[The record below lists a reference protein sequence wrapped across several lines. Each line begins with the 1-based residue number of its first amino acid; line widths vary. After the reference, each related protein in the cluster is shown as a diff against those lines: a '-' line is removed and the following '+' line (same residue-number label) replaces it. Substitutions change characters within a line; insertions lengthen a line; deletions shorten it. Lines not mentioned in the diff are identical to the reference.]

1 MEIEQML
8 AKADKIADYYV
19 KLQQKIFYLL
29 IDSFKTTRPEL
40 INQDDPD
47 SILEWRLRALSKIG
61 ALTKDTI
68 KIVSNTSGKSESYIY
83 DLIKDDG
90 LEVAKDINAELSD
103 ALKQNKPISPEVNS
117 IISSYA
123 AQTFRDINNNVNQS
137 LLSTNYSKNGAVR
150 AYQDIINQTVLEV
163 QTGLKTP
170 DRALK
175 DNIYKWRDNGIKT
188 NLVDKAGHNWSLEG
202 YTRTV
207 IRTTAARTYNDL
219 RIQSM
224 KDFDSVLATMSSH
237 PASRPACAPIQGK
250 IVNIVPRESPRCD
263 PEYPS
268 IYDYGYGKPSGCFGI
283 NCGHKLY
290 PYIKGV
296 SHNFQ
301 KQYDP
306 KEAVEKQ
313 KIQQKQR
320 YYERNIRRLKYDLDL
335 ARRQNDVSS
344 ERKFNQ
350 AIRGYQS
357 KLREIV
363 KNNDF
368 LTRQYD
374 REQIGNPRIRSH
386 EVLKKELAA
395 LHKEYGPHGFP
406 KDVQEYKKLLYNKD
420 TGGIV
425 NAYVKARRQG
435 MVEPVV
441 TYQDFINIDR
451 EFDKK
456 ISGSYTQNGLL
467 IKGLSDHAIPRI
479 FGARFDHSHR
489 DSKGNPLRRIGT
501 DIDTIN
507 KVLKNGNQIEDSD
520 KAEGYAYDGWKVF
533 VSKITGLV
541 ITIEPSKRKK
551 IKNESKVG

>member
-137 LLSTNYSKNGAVR
+137 LLSTNYSKNGVVR

-306 KEAVEKQ
+306 KEAIEKQ

-335 ARRQNDVSS
+335 ARRQNDVAS
-344 ERKFNQ
+344 ERKFSQ
-350 AIRGYQS
+350 AIRGYQA
-357 KLREIV
+357 KLRDLV

-374 REQIGNPRIRSH
+374 REQIVQTVTKIDKTNKTQSQLYV
-386 EVLKKELAA
+386 ETMLKS
-395 LHKEYGPHGFP
+395 GQWG
-406 KDVQEYKKLLYNKD
+406 
-420 TGGIV
+420 
-425 NAYVKARRQG
+425 
-435 MVEPVV
+435 
-441 TYQDFINIDR
+441 
-451 EFDKK
+451 KK
-456 ISGSYTQNGLL
+456 INPEKQAPHIESTRVEGKSYLYDNEDPQALMDKYAG
-467 IKGLSDHAIPRI
+467 KGKLNR
-479 FGARFDHSHR
+479 
-489 DSKGNPLRRIGT
+489 T
-501 DIDTIN
+501 
-507 KVLKNGNQIEDSD
+507 KNGFGNKEVVYVDHIIGIDYNSGEETNWI
-520 KAEGYAYDGWKVF
+520 KIHH
-533 VSKITGLV
+533 SK
-541 ITIEPSKRKK
+541 KRTHIVPYKPK
-551 IKNESKVG
+551 E

>member
-1 MEIEQML
+1 MELEQML
-8 AKADKIADYYV
+8 TKADQIADYYV

-40 INQDDPD
+40 IDQDDPD
-47 SILEWRLRALSKIG
+47 SILEWRLRALAKIG

-68 KIVSNTSGKSESYIY
+68 KLVSSTSGKSESYIY
-83 DLIKDDG
+83 ELIKNDG
-90 LEVAKDINAELSD
+90 LDVAKNINAELSE
-103 ALKQNKPISPEVNS
+103 ALKQKQPVSQEVNS

-123 AQTFRDINNNVNQS
+123 AQTFRDIDNNVNQS

-188 NLVDKAGHNWSLEG
+188 TLVDKAGHNWSLEG

-207 IRTTAARTYNDL
+207 IRSTTARTYNDL

-224 KDFDSVLATMSSH
+224 KDFDSVLAVMSSH
-237 PASRPACAPIQGK
+237 PAARPACAPIQGK
-250 IVNIVPRESPRCD
+250 IVNIVPRESSRYD
-263 PEYPS
+263 TKYPS
-268 IYDYGYGKPSGCFGI
+268 IYDHGYGKASGCFGI

-306 KEAVEKQ
+306 EEAIEKQ

-335 ARRQNDVSS
+335 AKRQNDADSI
-344 ERKFNQ
+344 RKFSQ
-350 AIRGYQS
+350 SIRGYQA
-357 KLREIV
+357 KLRQIV
-363 KNNDF
+363 KENDF

-374 REQIGNPRIRSH
+374 REQI
-386 EVLKKELAA
+386 V
-395 LHKEYGPHGFP
+395 
-406 KDVQEYKKLLYNKD
+406 NK
-420 TGGIV
+420 
-425 NAYVKARRQG
+425 A
-435 MVEPVV
+435 
-441 TYQDFINIDR
+441 
-451 EFDKK
+451 
-456 ISGSYTQNGLL
+456 
-467 IKGLSDHAIPRI
+467 
-479 FGARFDHSHR
+479 
-489 DSKGNPLRRIGT
+489 
-501 DIDTIN
+501 
-507 KVLKNGNQIEDSD
+507 
-520 KAEGYAYDGWKVF
+520 
-533 VSKITGLV
+533 
-541 ITIEPSKRKK
+541 
-551 IKNESKVG
+551 

>member
-1 MEIEQML
+1 MELEQML

-29 IDSFKTTRPEL
+29 IDNFKTTRPEL

-47 SILEWRLRALSKIG
+47 SILEWRLRALAKIG

-68 KIVSNTSGKSESYIY
+68 RIVANTSGKAESYIY

-117 IISSYA
+117 IVSSYA
-123 AQTFRDINNNVNQS
+123 AQTFRDIDNNVNQS
-137 LLSTNYSKNGAVR
+137 LLSTNRARNGAVR
-150 AYQDIINQTVLEV
+150 VYQDIINQTVLEV

-207 IRTTAARTYNDL
+207 IRTTTARTYNDL

-250 IVNIVPRESPRCD
+250 IVNIVPRESSRYD

-268 IYDYGYGKPSGCFGI
+268 IYDHGYGKPSGCFGI

-306 KEAVEKQ
+306 KEAIEKQ

-320 YYERNIRRLKYDLDL
+320 YYERNIRRLKYNLDL

-350 AIRGYQS
+350 TIRGYQA
-357 KLREIV
+357 KLRDLV
-363 KNNDF
+363 KDNDF

-374 REQIGNPRIRSH
+374 REQIISPNRAVIEQFRQDIRYNMNRKKVVDKTSVPISRPELNRITKSFRKSGGKILMGPEIDERLSNIGAEASIIGDDLIMFSSKAGRAAIHEELIHAKQKRAHGEPKNNAEICKREIEAGNILLENSDKWKLT
-386 EVLKKELAA
+386 E
-395 LHKEYGPHGFP
+395 
-406 KDVQEYKKLLYNKD
+406 QEIEN
-420 TGGIV
+420 T
-425 NAYVKARRQG
+425 R
-435 MVEPVV
+435 
-441 TYQDFINIDR
+441 
-451 EFDKK
+451 
-456 ISGSYTQNGLL
+456 LL
-467 IKGLSDHAIPRI
+467 IKKYTKDLEDL
-479 FGARFDHSHR
+479 R
-489 DSKGNPLRRIGT
+489 DG
-501 DIDTIN
+501 
-507 KVLKNGNQIEDSD
+507 E
-520 KAEGYAYDGWKVF
+520 
-533 VSKITGLV
+533 
-541 ITIEPSKRKK
+541 
-551 IKNESKVG
+551 

>member
-117 IISSYA
+117 IVSSYA
-123 AQTFRDINNNVNQS
+123 AQTFREINNNVNQS

-250 IVNIVPRESPRCD
+250 IVNIVPRESSRCD

-268 IYDYGYGKPSGCFGI
+268 IYDHGYGKPSGCFGI

-335 ARRQNDVSS
+335 ARRQNDVAS
-344 ERKFNQ
+344 ERKFSQ
-350 AIRGYQS
+350 AIRGYQA
-357 KLREIV
+357 KLRDLV

-374 REQIGNPRIRSH
+374 REQIVQTVTKIDKTNKTQSQLYV
-386 EVLKKELAA
+386 ETMLKS
-395 LHKEYGPHGFP
+395 GQWG
-406 KDVQEYKKLLYNKD
+406 
-420 TGGIV
+420 
-425 NAYVKARRQG
+425 
-435 MVEPVV
+435 
-441 TYQDFINIDR
+441 
-451 EFDKK
+451 KK
-456 ISGSYTQNGLL
+456 INPEKQAPHIESTRVEGKSYLYDNEDPQALMDKYAG
-467 IKGLSDHAIPRI
+467 KGKLNR
-479 FGARFDHSHR
+479 
-489 DSKGNPLRRIGT
+489 T
-501 DIDTIN
+501 
-507 KVLKNGNQIEDSD
+507 KNGFGNKEVVYVDHIIGIDYNSGEETNWI
-520 KAEGYAYDGWKVF
+520 KIHH
-533 VSKITGLV
+533 SK
-541 ITIEPSKRKK
+541 KRTHIVPYKPK
-551 IKNESKVG
+551 E

>member
-250 IVNIVPRESPRCD
+250 IVNIVPRESPRYD

-268 IYDYGYGKPSGCFGI
+268 IYGYGKPSGCFGI

-335 ARRQNDVSS
+335 ARRQNDVAS
-344 ERKFNQ
+344 ERKFSQ
-350 AIRGYQS
+350 AIRGYQA
-357 KLREIV
+357 KLRDLV

-374 REQIGNPRIRSH
+374 REQIVQTVTKIDKTNKTQSQLYV
-386 EVLKKELAA
+386 ETMLKS
-395 LHKEYGPHGFP
+395 GQWG
-406 KDVQEYKKLLYNKD
+406 
-420 TGGIV
+420 
-425 NAYVKARRQG
+425 
-435 MVEPVV
+435 
-441 TYQDFINIDR
+441 
-451 EFDKK
+451 KK
-456 ISGSYTQNGLL
+456 INPEKQAPHIESTRVEGKSYLYDNEDPQALMDKYAG
-467 IKGLSDHAIPRI
+467 KGKLNR
-479 FGARFDHSHR
+479 
-489 DSKGNPLRRIGT
+489 T
-501 DIDTIN
+501 
-507 KVLKNGNQIEDSD
+507 KNGFGNKEVVYVDHIIGIDYNSGEETNWI
-520 KAEGYAYDGWKVF
+520 KIHH
-533 VSKITGLV
+533 SK
-541 ITIEPSKRKK
+541 KRTHIVPYKPK
-551 IKNESKVG
+551 E

>member
-40 INQDDPD
+40 INQDDPE

-175 DNIYKWRDNGIKT
+175 DNIYKWRDNGIKA

-250 IVNIVPRESPRCD
+250 IVNIVPRESSRCD

-268 IYDYGYGKPSGCFGI
+268 IYDHGYGKPSGCFGI

-320 YYERNIRRLKYDLDL
+320 YYECNIRRLKYDLDL
-335 ARRQNDVSS
+335 ARRQNDVAS

-350 AIRGYQS
+350 AIRGYQA
-357 KLREIV
+357 KLRDLV

-374 REQIGNPRIRSH
+374 REQIVQTVTKIDKTNKTQSQLYV
-386 EVLKKELAA
+386 ETMLKS
-395 LHKEYGPHGFP
+395 GQWG
-406 KDVQEYKKLLYNKD
+406 
-420 TGGIV
+420 
-425 NAYVKARRQG
+425 
-435 MVEPVV
+435 
-441 TYQDFINIDR
+441 
-451 EFDKK
+451 KK
-456 ISGSYTQNGLL
+456 INPEKQAPHIESTRVEGKSYLYDNEDPQALMDKYAG
-467 IKGLSDHAIPRI
+467 KGKLNR
-479 FGARFDHSHR
+479 
-489 DSKGNPLRRIGT
+489 T
-501 DIDTIN
+501 
-507 KVLKNGNQIEDSD
+507 KNGFGNKEVVYVDHIIGIDYNSGEETNWI
-520 KAEGYAYDGWKVF
+520 KIHH
-533 VSKITGLV
+533 SK
-541 ITIEPSKRKK
+541 KRTHIVPYKPK
-551 IKNESKVG
+551 E

>member
-40 INQDDPD
+40 INQDDPE

-250 IVNIVPRESPRCD
+250 IVNIVPRESSRCD

-268 IYDYGYGKPSGCFGI
+268 IYDHGYGKPSGCFGI

-335 ARRQNDVSS
+335 ARRQNDVAS

-350 AIRGYQS
+350 AIRGYQA
-357 KLREIV
+357 KLRDLV

-374 REQIGNPRIRSH
+374 REQIVQTVTKIDKTNKTQSQLYV
-386 EVLKKELAA
+386 ETMLKS
-395 LHKEYGPHGFP
+395 GQWG
-406 KDVQEYKKLLYNKD
+406 
-420 TGGIV
+420 
-425 NAYVKARRQG
+425 
-435 MVEPVV
+435 
-441 TYQDFINIDR
+441 
-451 EFDKK
+451 KK
-456 ISGSYTQNGLL
+456 INPEKQAPHIESTRVEGKSYLYDNEDPQALMDKYAG
-467 IKGLSDHAIPRI
+467 KGKLNR
-479 FGARFDHSHR
+479 
-489 DSKGNPLRRIGT
+489 T
-501 DIDTIN
+501 
-507 KVLKNGNQIEDSD
+507 KNGFGNKEVVYVDHIIGIDYNSGEETNWI
-520 KAEGYAYDGWKVF
+520 KIHH
-533 VSKITGLV
+533 SK
-541 ITIEPSKRKK
+541 KRTHIVPYKPK
-551 IKNESKVG
+551 E

>member
-207 IRTTAARTYNDL
+207 IRTTAAITYNDL

-250 IVNIVPRESPRCD
+250 IVNIVPKESPRCD

-335 ARRQNDVSS
+335 ARRQNDVAS
-344 ERKFNQ
+344 ERKFSQ
-350 AIRGYQS
+350 AIRGYQA
-357 KLREIV
+357 KLRDLV

-374 REQIGNPRIRSH
+374 REQIVQTVTKIDKTNKTQSQLYV
-386 EVLKKELAA
+386 ETMLKS
-395 LHKEYGPHGFP
+395 GQWG
-406 KDVQEYKKLLYNKD
+406 
-420 TGGIV
+420 
-425 NAYVKARRQG
+425 
-435 MVEPVV
+435 
-441 TYQDFINIDR
+441 
-451 EFDKK
+451 KK
-456 ISGSYTQNGLL
+456 INPEKQAPHIESTRVEGKSYLYDNEDPQALMDKYAG
-467 IKGLSDHAIPRI
+467 KGKLNR
-479 FGARFDHSHR
+479 
-489 DSKGNPLRRIGT
+489 T
-501 DIDTIN
+501 
-507 KVLKNGNQIEDSD
+507 KNGFGNKEVVYVDHIIGIDYNSGEETNWI
-520 KAEGYAYDGWKVF
+520 KIHH
-533 VSKITGLV
+533 SK
-541 ITIEPSKRKK
+541 KRTHIVPYKPK
-551 IKNESKVG
+551 E

>member
-250 IVNIVPRESPRCD
+250 IVNIVPKESPRCD

-335 ARRQNDVSS
+335 ARRQNDVAS
-344 ERKFNQ
+344 ERKFSQ
-350 AIRGYQS
+350 AIRGYQA
-357 KLREIV
+357 KLRDLV

-374 REQIGNPRIRSH
+374 REQIVQTVTKIDKTNKTQSQLYV
-386 EVLKKELAA
+386 ETMLKS
-395 LHKEYGPHGFP
+395 GQWG
-406 KDVQEYKKLLYNKD
+406 
-420 TGGIV
+420 
-425 NAYVKARRQG
+425 
-435 MVEPVV
+435 
-441 TYQDFINIDR
+441 
-451 EFDKK
+451 KK
-456 ISGSYTQNGLL
+456 INPEKQAPHIESTRVEGKSYLYDNEDPQALMDKYAG
-467 IKGLSDHAIPRI
+467 KGKLNR
-479 FGARFDHSHR
+479 
-489 DSKGNPLRRIGT
+489 T
-501 DIDTIN
+501 
-507 KVLKNGNQIEDSD
+507 KNGFGNKEVVYVDHIIGIDYNSGEETNWI
-520 KAEGYAYDGWKVF
+520 KIHH
-533 VSKITGLV
+533 SK
-541 ITIEPSKRKK
+541 KRTHIVPYKPK
-551 IKNESKVG
+551 E

>member
-29 IDSFKTTRPEL
+29 IDSFKTTRPKL

-250 IVNIVPRESPRCD
+250 IVNIVPKESPRCD

-335 ARRQNDVSS
+335 ARRQNDVAS
-344 ERKFNQ
+344 ERKFSQ
-350 AIRGYQS
+350 AIRGYQA
-357 KLREIV
+357 KLRDLV

-374 REQIGNPRIRSH
+374 REQIVQTVTKIDKTNKTQSQLYV
-386 EVLKKELAA
+386 ETMLKS
-395 LHKEYGPHGFP
+395 GQWG
-406 KDVQEYKKLLYNKD
+406 
-420 TGGIV
+420 
-425 NAYVKARRQG
+425 
-435 MVEPVV
+435 
-441 TYQDFINIDR
+441 
-451 EFDKK
+451 KK
-456 ISGSYTQNGLL
+456 INPEKQAPHIESTRVEGKSYLYDNEDPQALMDKYAG
-467 IKGLSDHAIPRI
+467 KGKLNR
-479 FGARFDHSHR
+479 
-489 DSKGNPLRRIGT
+489 T
-501 DIDTIN
+501 
-507 KVLKNGNQIEDSD
+507 KNGFGNKEVVYVDHIIGIDYNSGEETNWI
-520 KAEGYAYDGWKVF
+520 KIHH
-533 VSKITGLV
+533 SK
-541 ITIEPSKRKK
+541 KRTHIVPYKPK
-551 IKNESKVG
+551 E

>member
-1 MEIEQML
+1 MELEQML

-29 IDSFKTTRPEL
+29 IDNFKTTRPEL

-47 SILEWRLRALSKIG
+47 SILEWRLRALAKIG

-68 KIVSNTSGKSESYIY
+68 RVVANTSGKAESYIY
-83 DLIKDDG
+83 DLVKNDG

-117 IISSYA
+117 IVNSYA
-123 AQTFRDINNNVNQS
+123 AQTFRDIDNNVNQS
-137 LLSTNYSKNGAVR
+137 LLSTNRARNGAVR
-150 AYQDIINQTVLEV
+150 VYQDIINQTVLEV

-207 IRTTAARTYNDL
+207 IRTTTARTYNDL

-250 IVNIVPRESPRCD
+250 IVNIVPRESSRYD

-268 IYDYGYGKPSGCFGI
+268 IYDHGYGKPSGCFGV

-306 KEAVEKQ
+306 KEAIEKQ

-335 ARRQNDVSS
+335 ARRQNDISS

-350 AIRGYQS
+350 AIRGYQA
-357 KLREIV
+357 KLRDLV
-363 KNNDF
+363 KDNGF

-374 REQIGNPRIRSH
+374 REQIISPNRAVIEQFRQDIRYNMNRKKVVDKTSVPISRPELNRITKSFRKSGGKILMGPEIDERLSNIGAEASIIGDDLIMFSSKAGRAAIHEELIHAKQKRAHGEPKNNAEICRREIEAGNILLENSDKWKLT
-386 EVLKKELAA
+386 E
-395 LHKEYGPHGFP
+395 
-406 KDVQEYKKLLYNKD
+406 QEIEN
-420 TGGIV
+420 T
-425 NAYVKARRQG
+425 R
-435 MVEPVV
+435 
-441 TYQDFINIDR
+441 
-451 EFDKK
+451 
-456 ISGSYTQNGLL
+456 LL
-467 IKGLSDHAIPRI
+467 IKKYTKDLEDL
-479 FGARFDHSHR
+479 R
-489 DSKGNPLRRIGT
+489 DG
-501 DIDTIN
+501 
-507 KVLKNGNQIEDSD
+507 E
-520 KAEGYAYDGWKVF
+520 WKHWMF
-533 VSKITGLV
+533 IT
-541 ITIEPSKRKK
+541 
-551 IKNESKVG
+551 

>member
-250 IVNIVPRESPRCD
+250 IVNIVPKESPRCD

-268 IYDYGYGKPSGCFGI
+268 IYDYGYGKPSGCIGI
-283 NCGHKLY
+283 NCRHKLY

-306 KEAVEKQ
+306 KEVVEKQ

-335 ARRQNDVSS
+335 ARRQNDVAS
-344 ERKFNQ
+344 ERKFSQ
-350 AIRGYQS
+350 AIRGYQA
-357 KLREIV
+357 KLRDLV

-374 REQIGNPRIRSH
+374 REQIVQTVTKIDKTNKTQSQLYV
-386 EVLKKELAA
+386 ETMLKS
-395 LHKEYGPHGFP
+395 GQWG
-406 KDVQEYKKLLYNKD
+406 
-420 TGGIV
+420 
-425 NAYVKARRQG
+425 
-435 MVEPVV
+435 
-441 TYQDFINIDR
+441 
-451 EFDKK
+451 KK
-456 ISGSYTQNGLL
+456 INPEKQAPHIESTRVEGKSYLYDNEDPQALMDKYAG
-467 IKGLSDHAIPRI
+467 KGKLNR
-479 FGARFDHSHR
+479 
-489 DSKGNPLRRIGT
+489 T
-501 DIDTIN
+501 
-507 KVLKNGNQIEDSD
+507 KNGFGNKEVVYVDHIIGIDYNSGEETNWI
-520 KAEGYAYDGWKVF
+520 KIHH
-533 VSKITGLV
+533 SK
-541 ITIEPSKRKK
+541 KRTHIVPYKPK
-551 IKNESKVG
+551 E

>member
-117 IISSYA
+117 IVSSYA

-306 KEAVEKQ
+306 KEAIEKQ

-335 ARRQNDVSS
+335 ARRQNDVAS

-350 AIRGYQS
+350 AIRGYQA
-357 KLREIV
+357 KLRDLV

-374 REQIGNPRIRSH
+374 REQIVQTVTKIDKTNKTQSQLYV
-386 EVLKKELAA
+386 ETMLKS
-395 LHKEYGPHGFP
+395 GQWG
-406 KDVQEYKKLLYNKD
+406 
-420 TGGIV
+420 
-425 NAYVKARRQG
+425 
-435 MVEPVV
+435 
-441 TYQDFINIDR
+441 
-451 EFDKK
+451 KK
-456 ISGSYTQNGLL
+456 INPEKQAPHIESTRVEGKSYLYDNEDPQALMDKYAG
-467 IKGLSDHAIPRI
+467 KGKLNR
-479 FGARFDHSHR
+479 
-489 DSKGNPLRRIGT
+489 T
-501 DIDTIN
+501 
-507 KVLKNGNQIEDSD
+507 KNGFGNKEVVYVDHIIGIDYNSGEETNWI
-520 KAEGYAYDGWKVF
+520 KIHH
-533 VSKITGLV
+533 SK
-541 ITIEPSKRKK
+541 KRTHIVPYKPK
-551 IKNESKVG
+551 E

>member
-1 MEIEQML
+1 MMELEQML
-8 AKADKIADYYV
+8 TKADQIADYYV

-40 INQDDPD
+40 IDQDDPD
-47 SILEWRLRALSKIG
+47 SILEWRLRALAKIG

-68 KIVSNTSGKSESYIY
+68 KLVSSTSGKSESYIY
-83 DLIKDDG
+83 ELIKNDG
-90 LEVAKDINAELSD
+90 LDVAKNINAELSE
-103 ALKQNKPISPEVNS
+103 ALKQKQSVSPEVNS

-123 AQTFRDINNNVNQS
+123 AQTFRDIDNNVNQS

-163 QTGLKTP
+163 QTGLKAP

-188 NLVDKAGHNWSLEG
+188 SLVDKAGHNWSLEG

-207 IRTTAARTYNDL
+207 IRSTTARTYNDL

-224 KDFDSVLATMSSH
+224 KDFDSPLAVMSSH
-237 PASRPACAPIQGK
+237 PAARPACAPIQGK
-250 IVNIVPRESPRCD
+250 IVNIVPRESAKFD
-263 PEYPS
+263 PAYPS
-268 IYDYGYGKPSGCFGI
+268 IYDHGYGTPGGCFGI

-306 KEAVEKQ
+306 EEAVEKQ

-320 YYERNIRRLKYDLDL
+320 YYERNIRRLKCDLDL

-350 AIRGYQS
+350 AIRGYQA
-357 KLREIV
+357 KLRELV
-363 KNNDF
+363 KANDF

-374 REQIGNPRIRSH
+374 REQIVRNTIKLDKVTKTPSQ
-386 EVLKKELAA
+386 
-395 LHKEYGPHGFP
+395 LH
-406 KDVQEYKKLLYNKD
+406 
-420 TGGIV
+420 
-425 NAYVKARRQG
+425 
-435 MVEPVV
+435 VE
-441 TYQDFINIDR
+441 TMLESGQWG
-451 EFDKK
+451 KK
-456 ISGSYTQNGLL
+456 INPEKQAPHMESTRVEGKSYLYDNEDPQALMDKYAG
-467 IKGLSDHAIPRI
+467 
-479 FGARFDHSHR
+479 
-489 DSKGNPLRRIGT
+489 KGNLNRT
-501 DIDTIN
+501 
-507 KVLKNGNQIEDSD
+507 KNGFGNKE
-520 KAEGYAYDGWKVF
+520 V
-533 VSKITGLV
+533 VSVDHIIGIDYNSGEETNWIKIHH
-541 ITIEPSKRKK
+541 SKKRTHIVPYKPK
-551 IKNESKVG
+551 E

>member
-250 IVNIVPRESPRCD
+250 IVNIVPKESPRCD

-335 ARRQNDVSS
+335 ARRQNDVAS
-344 ERKFNQ
+344 ERKFSQ
-350 AIRGYQS
+350 AIRGNQA
-357 KLREIV
+357 KLRDLV

-374 REQIGNPRIRSH
+374 REQIVQTVTKIDKTNKTQSQLYV
-386 EVLKKELAA
+386 ETMLKS
-395 LHKEYGPHGFP
+395 GQWG
-406 KDVQEYKKLLYNKD
+406 
-420 TGGIV
+420 
-425 NAYVKARRQG
+425 
-435 MVEPVV
+435 
-441 TYQDFINIDR
+441 
-451 EFDKK
+451 KK
-456 ISGSYTQNGLL
+456 INPEKQAPHIESTRVEGKSYLYDNEDPQALMDKYAG
-467 IKGLSDHAIPRI
+467 KGKLNR
-479 FGARFDHSHR
+479 
-489 DSKGNPLRRIGT
+489 T
-501 DIDTIN
+501 
-507 KVLKNGNQIEDSD
+507 KNGFGNKEVVYVDHIIGIDYNSGEETNWI
-520 KAEGYAYDGWKVF
+520 KIHH
-533 VSKITGLV
+533 SK
-541 ITIEPSKRKK
+541 KRTHIVPYKPK
-551 IKNESKVG
+551 E

>member
-263 PEYPS
+263 SEYPS

-306 KEAVEKQ
+306 KEAIEKQ

-335 ARRQNDVSS
+335 ARRQNDVAS
-344 ERKFNQ
+344 ERKFSQ
-350 AIRGYQS
+350 AIRGYQA
-357 KLREIV
+357 KLRDLV

-374 REQIGNPRIRSH
+374 REQIVQTVTKIDKTNKTQSQLYV
-386 EVLKKELAA
+386 ETMLKS
-395 LHKEYGPHGFP
+395 GQWG
-406 KDVQEYKKLLYNKD
+406 
-420 TGGIV
+420 
-425 NAYVKARRQG
+425 
-435 MVEPVV
+435 
-441 TYQDFINIDR
+441 
-451 EFDKK
+451 KK
-456 ISGSYTQNGLL
+456 INPEKQAPHIESTRVEGKSYLYDNEDPQALMDKYAG
-467 IKGLSDHAIPRI
+467 KGKLNR
-479 FGARFDHSHR
+479 
-489 DSKGNPLRRIGT
+489 T
-501 DIDTIN
+501 
-507 KVLKNGNQIEDSD
+507 KNGFGNKEVVYVDHIIGIDYNSGEETNWI
-520 KAEGYAYDGWKVF
+520 KIHH
-533 VSKITGLV
+533 SK
-541 ITIEPSKRKK
+541 KRTHIVPYKPK
-551 IKNESKVG
+551 E

>member
-90 LEVAKDINAELSD
+90 LEVAKDINDELSD

-224 KDFDSVLATMSSH
+224 KDFNSVLATMSSH

-250 IVNIVPRESPRCD
+250 IVNIVPRESPRYD

-306 KEAVEKQ
+306 KEAIEKQ

-335 ARRQNDVSS
+335 ARRQNDVAS
-344 ERKFNQ
+344 ERKFSQ
-350 AIRGYQS
+350 AIRGYQA
-357 KLREIV
+357 KLRDLV
-363 KNNDF
+363 KANDF

-374 REQIGNPRIRSH
+374 REQIVQTVTKIDKTNKTQSQLYV
-386 EVLKKELAA
+386 ETMLKS
-395 LHKEYGPHGFP
+395 GQWG
-406 KDVQEYKKLLYNKD
+406 
-420 TGGIV
+420 
-425 NAYVKARRQG
+425 
-435 MVEPVV
+435 
-441 TYQDFINIDR
+441 
-451 EFDKK
+451 KK
-456 ISGSYTQNGLL
+456 INPEKQAPHIESTRVEGKSYLYDNEDPQALMDKYAG
-467 IKGLSDHAIPRI
+467 KGKLNR
-479 FGARFDHSHR
+479 
-489 DSKGNPLRRIGT
+489 T
-501 DIDTIN
+501 
-507 KVLKNGNQIEDSD
+507 KNGFGNKEVVYVDHIIGIDYNSGEETNWI
-520 KAEGYAYDGWKVF
+520 KIHH
-533 VSKITGLV
+533 SK
-541 ITIEPSKRKK
+541 KRTHIVPYKPK
-551 IKNESKVG
+551 E

>member
-40 INQDDPD
+40 INQDDPE

-250 IVNIVPRESPRCD
+250 IVNIVPRESSRCD

-268 IYDYGYGKPSGCFGI
+268 IYDHGYGKPSGCFGI

-335 ARRQNDVSS
+335 ARRQNDVAS
-344 ERKFNQ
+344 ERKFSQ
-350 AIRGYQS
+350 AIRGYQA
-357 KLREIV
+357 KLRDLV

-374 REQIGNPRIRSH
+374 REQIVQTVTKIDKTNKTQSQLYV
-386 EVLKKELAA
+386 ETMLKS
-395 LHKEYGPHGFP
+395 GQWG
-406 KDVQEYKKLLYNKD
+406 
-420 TGGIV
+420 
-425 NAYVKARRQG
+425 
-435 MVEPVV
+435 
-441 TYQDFINIDR
+441 
-451 EFDKK
+451 KK
-456 ISGSYTQNGLL
+456 INPEKQAPHIESTRVEGKSYLYDNEDPQALMDKYAG
-467 IKGLSDHAIPRI
+467 KGKLNR
-479 FGARFDHSHR
+479 
-489 DSKGNPLRRIGT
+489 T
-501 DIDTIN
+501 
-507 KVLKNGNQIEDSD
+507 KNGFGNKEVVYVDHIIGIDYNSGEETNWI
-520 KAEGYAYDGWKVF
+520 KIHH
-533 VSKITGLV
+533 SK
-541 ITIEPSKRKK
+541 KRTHIVPYKPK
-551 IKNESKVG
+551 E

>member
-1 MEIEQML
+1 MELEQML
-8 AKADKIADYYV
+8 TKADQIADYYV

-29 IDSFKTTRPEL
+29 IDSFKATRPEL
-40 INQDDPD
+40 IDQGDSD
-47 SILEWRLRALSKIG
+47 SILEWRLRALAKIG
-61 ALTKDTI
+61 ALTKDVI
-68 KIVSNTSGKSESYIY
+68 KLVSNTSGKSESYIY
-83 DLIKDDG
+83 ELIRNDG
-90 LEVAKDINAELSD
+90 LEVAKNINAELSE
-103 ALKQNKPISPEVNS
+103 ALKQKQSVSPEVNS
-117 IISSYA
+117 IINSYV
-123 AQTFRDINNNVNQS
+123 AQTFKDIDNNVNQS

-188 NLVDKAGHNWSLEG
+188 KLVDKAGHSWSLEG

-207 IRTTAARTYNDL
+207 IRTTTARTYNDL

-237 PASRPACAPIQGK
+237 PAARPACALIQGK
-250 IVNIVPRESPRCD
+250 IVNIVPKEDRRYD
-263 PEYPS
+263 PKYPS
-268 IYDYGYGKPSGCFGI
+268 IYDHGYGKASGCFGI

-306 KEAVEKQ
+306 EEAIEKQ

-350 AIRGYQS
+350 AIRGYQA
-357 KLREIV
+357 KLRELV
-363 KNNDF
+363 KANDF

-374 REQIGNPRIRSH
+374 REQIVRNTIKLDKVTKIPSQ
-386 EVLKKELAA
+386 
-395 LHKEYGPHGFP
+395 LH
-406 KDVQEYKKLLYNKD
+406 
-420 TGGIV
+420 
-425 NAYVKARRQG
+425 
-435 MVEPVV
+435 VE
-441 TYQDFINIDR
+441 TMLESGQWG
-451 EFDKK
+451 KK
-456 ISGSYTQNGLL
+456 INPGKQAPHMESTRVEGKSYLYDNEDPQALMDKYAG
-467 IKGLSDHAIPRI
+467 
-479 FGARFDHSHR
+479 
-489 DSKGNPLRRIGT
+489 KGNLNRT
-501 DIDTIN
+501 
-507 KVLKNGNQIEDSD
+507 KNGFGNKE
-520 KAEGYAYDGWKVF
+520 V
-533 VSKITGLV
+533 VSVDHIIGIDYNSGEETNWIKIHH
-541 ITIEPSKRKK
+541 SKKRTHIVPYKPK
-551 IKNESKVG
+551 E

>member
-1 MEIEQML
+1 MELEQML

-47 SILEWRLRALSKIG
+47 SILDWRLRALSKIG
-61 ALTKDTI
+61 ALTKETI

-137 LLSTNYSKNGAVR
+137 LLSTNYSKNGAMR

-306 KEAVEKQ
+306 KEAIEKQ

-335 ARRQNDVSS
+335 ARRQNDVAS
-344 ERKFNQ
+344 ERKFSQ
-350 AIRGYQS
+350 AIRGYQA
-357 KLREIV
+357 KLRDLV

-374 REQIGNPRIRSH
+374 REQIVQTVTKIDKTNKTQSQLYV
-386 EVLKKELAA
+386 ETMLKS
-395 LHKEYGPHGFP
+395 GQWG
-406 KDVQEYKKLLYNKD
+406 
-420 TGGIV
+420 
-425 NAYVKARRQG
+425 
-435 MVEPVV
+435 
-441 TYQDFINIDR
+441 
-451 EFDKK
+451 KK
-456 ISGSYTQNGLL
+456 INPEKQAPHIESTRVEGKSYLYDNEDPQALMDKYAG
-467 IKGLSDHAIPRI
+467 KGKLNR
-479 FGARFDHSHR
+479 
-489 DSKGNPLRRIGT
+489 T
-501 DIDTIN
+501 
-507 KVLKNGNQIEDSD
+507 KNGFGNKEVVYVDHIIGIDYNSGEETNWI
-520 KAEGYAYDGWKVF
+520 KIHH
-533 VSKITGLV
+533 SK
-541 ITIEPSKRKK
+541 KRTHIVPYKPK
-551 IKNESKVG
+551 E

>member
-306 KEAVEKQ
+306 KEAIEKQ

-335 ARRQNDVSS
+335 ARRQNDVAS
-344 ERKFNQ
+344 ERKFSQ
-350 AIRGYQS
+350 AIRGYQA
-357 KLREIV
+357 KLRDLV

-374 REQIGNPRIRSH
+374 REQIVQTVTKIDKTNKTQSQLYV
-386 EVLKKELAA
+386 ETMLKS
-395 LHKEYGPHGFP
+395 GQWG
-406 KDVQEYKKLLYNKD
+406 
-420 TGGIV
+420 
-425 NAYVKARRQG
+425 
-435 MVEPVV
+435 
-441 TYQDFINIDR
+441 
-451 EFDKK
+451 KK
-456 ISGSYTQNGLL
+456 INPEKQAPHIESTRVEGKSYLYDNEDPQALMDKYAG
-467 IKGLSDHAIPRI
+467 KGKLNR
-479 FGARFDHSHR
+479 
-489 DSKGNPLRRIGT
+489 T
-501 DIDTIN
+501 
-507 KVLKNGNQIEDSD
+507 KNGFGNKEVVYVDHIIGIDYNSGEETNWI
-520 KAEGYAYDGWKVF
+520 KIHH
-533 VSKITGLV
+533 SK
-541 ITIEPSKRKK
+541 KRTHIVPYKPK
-551 IKNESKVG
+551 E

>member
-306 KEAVEKQ
+306 KEAVKKQ

-335 ARRQNDVSS
+335 ARRQNDVAS

-357 KLREIV
+357 KLRDLV
-363 KNNDF
+363 KANDF

-374 REQIGNPRIRSH
+374 REQIVQTVTKIDKTNKTQSQLYV
-386 EVLKKELAA
+386 ETMLKS
-395 LHKEYGPHGFP
+395 GQWG
-406 KDVQEYKKLLYNKD
+406 
-420 TGGIV
+420 
-425 NAYVKARRQG
+425 
-435 MVEPVV
+435 
-441 TYQDFINIDR
+441 
-451 EFDKK
+451 KK
-456 ISGSYTQNGLL
+456 INPEKQAPHIESTRVEGKSYLYDNEDPQALMDKYAG
-467 IKGLSDHAIPRI
+467 KGKLNR
-479 FGARFDHSHR
+479 
-489 DSKGNPLRRIGT
+489 T
-501 DIDTIN
+501 
-507 KVLKNGNQIEDSD
+507 KNGFGNKEVVYVDHIIGIDYNSGEETNWI
-520 KAEGYAYDGWKVF
+520 KIHH
-533 VSKITGLV
+533 SK
-541 ITIEPSKRKK
+541 KRTHIVPYKPK
-551 IKNESKVG
+551 E

>member
-40 INQDDPD
+40 INQDNPD

-117 IISSYA
+117 IVSSYA

-306 KEAVEKQ
+306 KEAIEKQ

-335 ARRQNDVSS
+335 ARRQNDVAS
-344 ERKFNQ
+344 ERKFSQ
-350 AIRGYQS
+350 AIRGYQA
-357 KLREIV
+357 KLRDLV

-374 REQIGNPRIRSH
+374 REQIVQTVTKIDKTNKTQSQLYV
-386 EVLKKELAA
+386 ETMLKS
-395 LHKEYGPHGFP
+395 GQWG
-406 KDVQEYKKLLYNKD
+406 
-420 TGGIV
+420 
-425 NAYVKARRQG
+425 
-435 MVEPVV
+435 
-441 TYQDFINIDR
+441 
-451 EFDKK
+451 KK
-456 ISGSYTQNGLL
+456 INPEKQAPHIESTRVEGKSYLYDNEDPQALMDKYAG
-467 IKGLSDHAIPRI
+467 KGKLNR
-479 FGARFDHSHR
+479 
-489 DSKGNPLRRIGT
+489 T
-501 DIDTIN
+501 
-507 KVLKNGNQIEDSD
+507 KNGFGNKEVVYVDHIIGIDYNSGEETNWI
-520 KAEGYAYDGWKVF
+520 KIHH
-533 VSKITGLV
+533 SK
-541 ITIEPSKRKK
+541 KRTHIVPYKPK
-551 IKNESKVG
+551 E

>member
-250 IVNIVPRESPRCD
+250 IVNIVPKESPRCD

-306 KEAVEKQ
+306 KEVVEKQ

-335 ARRQNDVSS
+335 ARRQNDVAS
-344 ERKFNQ
+344 ERKFSQ
-350 AIRGYQS
+350 AIRGYQA
-357 KLREIV
+357 KLRDLV

-374 REQIGNPRIRSH
+374 REQIVQTVTKIDKTNKTQSQLYV
-386 EVLKKELAA
+386 ETMLKS
-395 LHKEYGPHGFP
+395 GQWG
-406 KDVQEYKKLLYNKD
+406 
-420 TGGIV
+420 
-425 NAYVKARRQG
+425 
-435 MVEPVV
+435 
-441 TYQDFINIDR
+441 
-451 EFDKK
+451 KK
-456 ISGSYTQNGLL
+456 INPEKQAPHIESTRVEGKSYLYDNEDPQALMDKYAG
-467 IKGLSDHAIPRI
+467 KGKLNR
-479 FGARFDHSHR
+479 
-489 DSKGNPLRRIGT
+489 T
-501 DIDTIN
+501 
-507 KVLKNGNQIEDSD
+507 KNGFGNKEVVYVDHIIGIDYNSGEETNWI
-520 KAEGYAYDGWKVF
+520 KIHH
-533 VSKITGLV
+533 SK
-541 ITIEPSKRKK
+541 KRTHIVPYKPK
-551 IKNESKVG
+551 E

>member
-40 INQDDPD
+40 INQDDPE

-250 IVNIVPRESPRCD
+250 IVNIVPRESSRCD

-268 IYDYGYGKPSGCFGI
+268 IYDHGYGKPSGCFGI

-335 ARRQNDVSS
+335 ARRQNDVAS
-344 ERKFNQ
+344 ERKFSQ
-350 AIRGYQS
+350 AIRGYQA
-357 KLREIV
+357 KLRDLV

-374 REQIGNPRIRSH
+374 REQIVQTVTKIDKTNKTQSQLYV
-386 EVLKKELAA
+386 ETMLKS
-395 LHKEYGPHGFP
+395 GQWG
-406 KDVQEYKKLLYNKD
+406 
-420 TGGIV
+420 
-425 NAYVKARRQG
+425 
-435 MVEPVV
+435 
-441 TYQDFINIDR
+441 
-451 EFDKK
+451 KK
-456 ISGSYTQNGLL
+456 INPEKQAPHIESTRVEGKSYLYDNEDPQALMDKYAG
-467 IKGLSDHAIPRI
+467 KGKLNR
-479 FGARFDHSHR
+479 
-489 DSKGNPLRRIGT
+489 T
-501 DIDTIN
+501 
-507 KVLKNGNQIEDSD
+507 KNGFGNKEVVYVDHIIGIDYNSGEETNWI
-520 KAEGYAYDGWKVF
+520 KIHH
-533 VSKITGLV
+533 SK
-541 ITIEPSKRKK
+541 KRIHIVPYKPK
-551 IKNESKVG
+551 E

>member
-188 NLVDKAGHNWSLEG
+188 NLVDKAGHNWTLEG

-250 IVNIVPRESPRCD
+250 IVNIVPKESPRCD

-335 ARRQNDVSS
+335 ARRQNDVAS
-344 ERKFNQ
+344 ERKFSQ
-350 AIRGYQS
+350 AIRGYQA
-357 KLREIV
+357 KLRDLV

-374 REQIGNPRIRSH
+374 REQIVQTVTKIDKTNKTQSQLYV
-386 EVLKKELAA
+386 ETMLKS
-395 LHKEYGPHGFP
+395 GQWG
-406 KDVQEYKKLLYNKD
+406 
-420 TGGIV
+420 
-425 NAYVKARRQG
+425 
-435 MVEPVV
+435 
-441 TYQDFINIDR
+441 
-451 EFDKK
+451 KK
-456 ISGSYTQNGLL
+456 INPEKQAPHIESTRVEGKSYLYDNEDPQALMDKYAG
-467 IKGLSDHAIPRI
+467 KGKLNR
-479 FGARFDHSHR
+479 
-489 DSKGNPLRRIGT
+489 T
-501 DIDTIN
+501 
-507 KVLKNGNQIEDSD
+507 KNGFGNKEVVYVDHIIGIDYNSGEETNWI
-520 KAEGYAYDGWKVF
+520 KIHH
-533 VSKITGLV
+533 SK
-541 ITIEPSKRKK
+541 KRTHIVPYKPK
-551 IKNESKVG
+551 E

>member
-250 IVNIVPRESPRCD
+250 IVNIVPKESPRCD

-301 KQYDP
+301 EQYDP
-306 KEAVEKQ
+306 KEVVEKQ

-335 ARRQNDVSS
+335 ARRQNDVAS
-344 ERKFNQ
+344 ERKFSQ
-350 AIRGYQS
+350 AIRGYQA
-357 KLREIV
+357 KLRDLV

-374 REQIGNPRIRSH
+374 REQIVQTVTKIDKTNKTQSQLYV
-386 EVLKKELAA
+386 ETMLKS
-395 LHKEYGPHGFP
+395 GQWG
-406 KDVQEYKKLLYNKD
+406 
-420 TGGIV
+420 
-425 NAYVKARRQG
+425 
-435 MVEPVV
+435 
-441 TYQDFINIDR
+441 
-451 EFDKK
+451 KK
-456 ISGSYTQNGLL
+456 INPEKQAPHIESTRVEGKSYLYDNEDPQALMDKYAG
-467 IKGLSDHAIPRI
+467 KGKLNR
-479 FGARFDHSHR
+479 
-489 DSKGNPLRRIGT
+489 T
-501 DIDTIN
+501 
-507 KVLKNGNQIEDSD
+507 KNGFGNKEVVYVDHIIGIDYNSGEETNWI
-520 KAEGYAYDGWKVF
+520 KIHH
-533 VSKITGLV
+533 SK
-541 ITIEPSKRKK
+541 KRTHIVPYKPK
-551 IKNESKVG
+551 E

>member
-117 IISSYA
+117 IVSSYA

-250 IVNIVPRESPRCD
+250 IVNIVPRESSRCD

-268 IYDYGYGKPSGCFGI
+268 IYDHGYGKPSGCFGI

-306 KEAVEKQ
+306 KEAIEKQ

-335 ARRQNDVSS
+335 ARRQNDVAS
-344 ERKFNQ
+344 ERKFSQ
-350 AIRGYQS
+350 AIRGYQA
-357 KLREIV
+357 KLRDLV

-374 REQIGNPRIRSH
+374 REQIVQTVTKIDKTNKTQSQLYV
-386 EVLKKELAA
+386 ETMLKS
-395 LHKEYGPHGFP
+395 GQWG
-406 KDVQEYKKLLYNKD
+406 
-420 TGGIV
+420 
-425 NAYVKARRQG
+425 
-435 MVEPVV
+435 
-441 TYQDFINIDR
+441 
-451 EFDKK
+451 KK
-456 ISGSYTQNGLL
+456 INPEKQAPHIESTRVEGKSYLYDNEDPQALMDKYAG
-467 IKGLSDHAIPRI
+467 KGKLNR
-479 FGARFDHSHR
+479 
-489 DSKGNPLRRIGT
+489 T
-501 DIDTIN
+501 
-507 KVLKNGNQIEDSD
+507 KNGFGNKEVVYVDHIIGIDYNSGEETNWI
-520 KAEGYAYDGWKVF
+520 KIHH
-533 VSKITGLV
+533 SK
-541 ITIEPSKRKK
+541 KRTHIVPYKPK
-551 IKNESKVG
+551 E

>member
-117 IISSYA
+117 IVSSYA

-306 KEAVEKQ
+306 KEAVKKQ

-335 ARRQNDVSS
+335 ARRQNDVAS

-357 KLREIV
+357 KLRDLV
-363 KNNDF
+363 KANDF

-374 REQIGNPRIRSH
+374 REQIVQTVTKIDKTNKTQSQLYV
-386 EVLKKELAA
+386 ETMLKS
-395 LHKEYGPHGFP
+395 GQWG
-406 KDVQEYKKLLYNKD
+406 
-420 TGGIV
+420 
-425 NAYVKARRQG
+425 
-435 MVEPVV
+435 
-441 TYQDFINIDR
+441 
-451 EFDKK
+451 KK
-456 ISGSYTQNGLL
+456 INPEKQAPHIESTRVEGKSYLYDNEDPQALMDKYAG
-467 IKGLSDHAIPRI
+467 KGKLNR
-479 FGARFDHSHR
+479 
-489 DSKGNPLRRIGT
+489 T
-501 DIDTIN
+501 
-507 KVLKNGNQIEDSD
+507 KNGFGNKEVVYVDHIIGIDYNSGEETNWI
-520 KAEGYAYDGWKVF
+520 KIHH
-533 VSKITGLV
+533 SK
-541 ITIEPSKRKK
+541 KRTHIVPYKPK
-551 IKNESKVG
+551 E

>member
-306 KEAVEKQ
+306 KEAIEKQ

-335 ARRQNDVSS
+335 ARRQNDVAS
-344 ERKFNQ
+344 ERKFSQ
-350 AIRGYQS
+350 AIRGYQA
-357 KLREIV
+357 KLRDLV
-363 KNNDF
+363 KANDF

-374 REQIGNPRIRSH
+374 REQIVQTVTKIDKTNKTQSQLYV
-386 EVLKKELAA
+386 ETMLKS
-395 LHKEYGPHGFP
+395 GQWG
-406 KDVQEYKKLLYNKD
+406 
-420 TGGIV
+420 
-425 NAYVKARRQG
+425 
-435 MVEPVV
+435 
-441 TYQDFINIDR
+441 
-451 EFDKK
+451 KK
-456 ISGSYTQNGLL
+456 INLEKQAPHIESTRVEGKSYLYDNEDPQALMDKYAG
-467 IKGLSDHAIPRI
+467 KGKLNR
-479 FGARFDHSHR
+479 
-489 DSKGNPLRRIGT
+489 T
-501 DIDTIN
+501 
-507 KVLKNGNQIEDSD
+507 KNGFGNKEVVYVDHIIGIDYNSGEETNWI
-520 KAEGYAYDGWKVF
+520 KIHH
-533 VSKITGLV
+533 SK
-541 ITIEPSKRKK
+541 KRTHIVPYKPK
-551 IKNESKVG
+551 E

>member
-306 KEAVEKQ
+306 KEAIEKQ

-335 ARRQNDVSS
+335 ARRQNDVAS
-344 ERKFNQ
+344 ERKFSQ
-350 AIRGYQS
+350 AIRGYQA
-357 KLREIV
+357 KLRDLV

-374 REQIGNPRIRSH
+374 REQIVQTVTKIDKTNKTQSQLYV
-386 EVLKKELAA
+386 ETMLKS
-395 LHKEYGPHGFP
+395 GQWG
-406 KDVQEYKKLLYNKD
+406 
-420 TGGIV
+420 
-425 NAYVKARRQG
+425 
-435 MVEPVV
+435 
-441 TYQDFINIDR
+441 
-451 EFDKK
+451 KK
-456 ISGSYTQNGLL
+456 INPEKQAPHIESTRVEGKSYLYDNEDPQALMDKYAG
-467 IKGLSDHAIPRI
+467 KGKLNR
-479 FGARFDHSHR
+479 
-489 DSKGNPLRRIGT
+489 T
-501 DIDTIN
+501 
-507 KVLKNGNQIEDSD
+507 KNGFGNKEVVYVDHIIGIDYNSGEETNWIKIHHS
-520 KAEGYAYDGWKVF
+520 KKRTHIVPYKPKV
-533 VSKITGLV
+533 
-541 ITIEPSKRKK
+541 
-551 IKNESKVG
+551 